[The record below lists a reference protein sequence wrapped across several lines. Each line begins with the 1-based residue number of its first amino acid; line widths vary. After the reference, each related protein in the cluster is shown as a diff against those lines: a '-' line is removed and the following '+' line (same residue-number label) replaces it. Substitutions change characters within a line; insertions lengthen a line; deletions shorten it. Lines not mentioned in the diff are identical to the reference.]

1 MATRYFRAGNNFY
14 SVATTRYIT
23 VNSSLA
29 TQVVMSTGFVAIS
42 MFNQGSSPLVWGS
55 SSVSVNSGNYVFP
68 YGRIE
73 WADVNDHFSFY
84 VVSDSDGIAGLAQIT
99 EYR

>member
-1 MATRYFRAGNNFY
+1 MATRNFRAGKNFY
-14 SVATTRYIT
+14 SAATTRYIT

-29 TQVVMSTGFVAIS
+29 TLVTMSTGYTAIS

-55 SSVSVNSGNYVFP
+55 SSVGVNSGNYLFP

-73 WADVNDHFSFY
+73 WPDVNDHFSFY
-84 VVSDSDGIAGLAQIT
+84 VVSDSNGVSGLAQIT
-99 EYR
+99 EYK